1 MAHHARH
8 GCGHQRGTI
17 MTEGIPLPQLGTVD
31 AKKAMELLL
40 EQELGVTVPRW
51 EAAVM

>member
-8 GCGHQRGTI
+8 VCGHQGGAI
-17 MTEGIPLPQLGTVD
+17 VAEGIPLPQLGAVD
-31 AKKAMELLL
+31 AKKSMEALL